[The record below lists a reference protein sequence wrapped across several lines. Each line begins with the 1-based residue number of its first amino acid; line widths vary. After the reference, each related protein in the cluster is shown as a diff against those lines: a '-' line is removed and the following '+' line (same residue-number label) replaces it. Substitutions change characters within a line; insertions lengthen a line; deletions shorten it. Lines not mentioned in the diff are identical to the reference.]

1 MKPGDLVKT
10 YINAYTKVYAYQNID
25 SHKNTMVPP
34 NTLGIIIECV
44 EYQYRICFPNIIGWV
59 SDEVVSEIM

>member
-1 MKPGDLVKT
+1 MNVGDLVKT
-10 YINAYTKVYAYQNID
+10 YVNGNTKVYSHQNLD
-25 SHKNTMVPP
+25 SHKSIMVAP